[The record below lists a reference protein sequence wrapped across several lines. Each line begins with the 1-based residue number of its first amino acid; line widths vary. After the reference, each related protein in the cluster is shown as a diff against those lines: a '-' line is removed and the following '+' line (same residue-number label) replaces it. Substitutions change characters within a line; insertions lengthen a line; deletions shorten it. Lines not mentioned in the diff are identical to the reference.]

1 MPYHAQS
8 AAPPF
13 GGRSGPGP
21 GAGKADCGHV
31 ELIRSLF
38 REHNRALI
46 RFLTAK
52 LHSESEA
59 QDVAQEAYVRL
70 LQLENPGAVS
80 FVRAYLFRIAA
91 NLAVD
96 RIRQRALQEKN
107 APQQN
112 ILFEQLLT
120 RPDPERT
127 AIGKQQL
134 ATVRAALEELP
145 DNCRKACAL
154 HFFAERSVREI
165 AEQMNLTER
174 MIRYHI
180 ARGLAHCSEYLDAT
194 AVDEEI

>member
-1 MPYHAQS
+1 M
-8 AAPPF
+8 
-13 GGRSGPGP
+13 GGSSPGS
-21 GAGKADCGHV
+21 GAGTADCGHV
-31 ELIRSLF
+31 ELIRALF
-38 REHNRALI
+38 RENNRALI

-52 LHSESEA
+52 LHSESDA

-112 ILFEQLLT
+112 VLFEQLLA

-127 AIGKQQL
+127 AIGEQQL

-145 DNCRKACAL
+145 DNCREACAL

-180 ARGLAHCSEYLDAT
+180 ARGLAHCTGCLDAL
-194 AVDEEI
+194 AVDEEGQR